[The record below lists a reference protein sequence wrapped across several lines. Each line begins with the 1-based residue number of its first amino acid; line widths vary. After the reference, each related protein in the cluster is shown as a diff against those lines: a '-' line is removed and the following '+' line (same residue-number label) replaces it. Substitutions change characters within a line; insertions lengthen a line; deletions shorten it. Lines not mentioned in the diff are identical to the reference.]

1 MIEPIKATVPKSPVP
16 GMNTKTLGRV
26 KPVTEY
32 KQPVEKVAVEKASVD
47 KTGVEKEAAFVGPVA
62 KGALSAGVVS
72 ALKAAGGVAG
82 LAIGT
87 KVVSAVADAVHAPK
101 YKATLE
107 KAVQLN
113 PRLASYPPDRL
124 WDYYQVMISASP
136 NIASNPLIVSN
147 YLEYLIDHEGRLNF
161 TAYDTLSKVEGQGIS
176 NRNNAYPLMNSAM
189 KGLIDGAVKY
199 TFDTYK
205 NEKRENEAYAKGKA
219 DAYLENQYGL
229 FGQEG

>member
-1 MIEPIKATVPKSPVP
+1 M
-16 GMNTKTLGRV
+16 
-26 KPVTEY
+26 TEY

-62 KGALSAGVVS
+62 KGALSAGVIS

-161 TAYDTLSKVEGQGIS
+161 TAYDTLSKVGGQGIS
-176 NRNNAYPLMNSAM
+176 NRNNAYPLMNAAM
-189 KGLIDGAVKY
+189 KGLIDGSIKY